1 MSMKRTSI
9 VVAFAILAGLFGC
22 GRERTKTVPDE
33 LVGIWKTS
41 APKYADTHIEL
52 SRTAITF
59 GAGEAGSYV
68 RVVSSVEKVREGGNT
83 LYTVFYVDAQGV
95 EYKLAFYYEPG
106 NGGVM
111 RWKNQQSIAW
121 SRQKG

>member
-1 MSMKRTSI
+1 MKSTGI
-9 VVAFAILAGLFGC
+9 LVASVILVFLSGC
-22 GRERTKTVPDE
+22 GPERTKTVPDE

-41 APKYADTHIEL
+41 VPKYADAYIEL
-52 SRTAITF
+52 SRTTITF

-68 RVVSSVEKVREGGNT
+68 RTVSSVEKVREGGNT

-106 NGGVM
+106 NGGMM
-111 RWKNQQSIAW
+111 RWKNQRSIAW
-121 SRQKG
+121 ARQKG

>member
-1 MSMKRTSI
+1 MRRNGI
-9 VVAFAILAGLFGC
+9 AIALALLAAFIGC

-33 LVGIWKTS
+33 LVGIWKSS
-41 APKYADTHIEL
+41 APKYADTFIEL
-52 SRTAITF
+52 TKTTITF
-59 GAGEAGSYV
+59 GAGEAGSHV
-68 RVVSSVEKVREGGNT
+68 RSVVGVEKAREEGNA

-121 SRQKG
+121 TR

>member
-1 MSMKRTSI
+1 MKSTRI
-9 VVAFAILAGLFGC
+9 VVALAILASLIGC
-22 GRERTKTVPDE
+22 GPERTKTVPDE
-33 LVGIWKTS
+33 LVGTWKTS
-41 APKYADTHIEL
+41 APKYADAYIEM
-52 SRTAITF
+52 SRTTITF

-68 RVVSSVEKVREGGNT
+68 RSVSSVEKVREGGNT

-106 NGGVM
+106 NGGAM

-121 SRQKG
+121 ARQKG

>member
-1 MSMKRTSI
+1 MKSTGI
-9 VVAFAILAGLFGC
+9 LVASVILVFLSGC
-22 GRERTKTVPDE
+22 GPERTKTVPDE

-41 APKYADTHIEL
+41 APKYADAYIEL
-52 SRTAITF
+52 SRTTITF

-68 RVVSSVEKVREGGNT
+68 RTVSSVEKVREGGNT

-106 NGGVM
+106 NGGMM
-111 RWKNQQSIAW
+111 RWKNQRSIAW
-121 SRQKG
+121 ARQKG